1 MSIRGNECKWRKCCL
16 HAPPYGNGRGPVA
29 RTGAHGLASAPV
41 VTMSQFVADGAA
53 AVTVERRDQL
63 VEYFEAAAKP
73 ETAWRIGTEYEKVA
87 VRREDARAVP
97 FSGPCGIERLL
108 CELAERFGWEPLLED
123 GRTVALRG
131 DRAAI
136 TLEPGGQLE
145 LSGEVCDSV
154 HCAQVE
160 FARHIDEIVA
170 VGDELGIA
178 FLGLGMQPVSR
189 VEEIELV
196 PKKRYGIMR
205 PYMDRVGNL
214 GKRMMTQT
222 ATVQV
227 NLDYSGEADA
237 MAKMRL
243 GMGLAPLLNAM
254 LANSPLSDGDLNGYV
269 SYRGHIWTDTD
280 PQRCGFLP
288 FVFAEEAGFERYT
301 DYALDVPMYFIVRD
315 GEWFDM
321 THMTFRRFLAEG
333 HLGHRATMTDWDA
346 HLTTLFPETRMK
358 RYIELRS
365 VDSQS
370 PELMLSL
377 PALAKGIFYE
387 ADCRLAAWDLV
398 KQWRVA
404 DLVDLYA
411 QAHRAGL
418 RARAGRV
425 PFRDL
430 AMELLAIARSG
441 LERHAVRNGRGDD
454 ESVYLERLTELN
466 SRGLCPADLVIDKWK
481 GEWNQQV
488 LRLID
493 GSSYRVA
500 A

>member
-1 MSIRGNECKWRKCCL
+1 
-16 HAPPYGNGRGPVA
+16 
-29 RTGAHGLASAPV
+29 
-41 VTMSQFVADGAA
+41 MSQFVADGAA
-53 AVTVERRDQL
+53 AVTVEQRDQL
-63 VEYFEAAAKP
+63 VEYFAAGAKP
-73 ETAWRIGTEYEKVA
+73 ESAWRIGTEYEKVA

-97 FSGPCGIERLL
+97 FSGPRGIERLL
-108 CELAERFGWEPLLED
+108 CELAVRFGWQPLIED

-131 DRAAI
+131 ERASI

-160 FARHIDEIVA
+160 FARHIDEIVS
-170 VGDELGIA
+170 VGEELQIA

-189 VEEIELV
+189 VEEIEMV

-205 PYMDRVGNL
+205 PYMDKMGNL
-214 GKRMMTQT
+214 GKRMMAQT

-227 NLDYSGEADA
+227 NLDFSSEADA

-254 LANSPLSDGDLNGYV
+254 LANSPLSDGDLNGFV

-288 FVFAEEAGFERYT
+288 FIFEEGASYERYT

-315 GEWFDM
+315 GAWFDM
-321 THMTFRRFLAEG
+321 TSMTFRQFLAQG
-333 HLGHRATMTDWDA
+333 HRGHRATMTDWDA

-365 VDSQS
+365 VDSQP

-387 ADCRLAAWDLV
+387 ADCMQAAWDLV
-398 KQWRVA
+398 KRWTFAERVE
-404 DLVDLYA
+404 LYGA
-411 QAHRAGL
+411 AHRGGL
-418 RARAGRV
+418 RVKAGRTS
-425 PFRDL
+425 FRDL
-430 AMELLAIARSG
+430 AMELLTIARSG
-441 LERHAVRNGRGDD
+441 LARHAVRNDRGDD

-466 SRGLCPADLVIDKWK
+466 SRGLCPADVVIDKWN

-488 LRLID
+488 SRLID
-493 GSSYRVA
+493 GSSYRA
-500 A
+500 AV